1 MVRLETLECVLVLLD
16 VALDL
21 RDFLVQF
28 LDGFLLTRLLVLQG
42 LLLLFLLLTE
52 RLILADIVLEVG
64 LVIFKLFGTVDK

>member
-1 MVRLETLECVLVLLD
+1 MVRLETLECIFVLLN

-21 RDFLVQF
+21 GDFLVQF
-28 LDGFLLTRLLVLQG
+28 LDGLLLARLLVLQG

-52 RLILADIVLEVG
+52 RLILANIVLEVG